1 MSLHMLLAVAAGGAL
16 GAVSRFFVTSS
27 VIYVFGNSLPFGT
40 LVVNIIGSFCLGALV
55 EVFPVAW
62 SVSPELRNF
71 FIVGILGSFT
81 TFSTFSLEVVEL
93 WSRGDLFYAGIYVI
107 GSVCLGILGF
117 ICGAITTKSLF
128 A

>member
-1 MSLHMLLAVAAGGAL
+1 MSLHMILAVAAGGAL

-27 VIYVFGNSLPFGT
+27 VIYVFGNGLPFGT

-55 EVFPVAW
+55 EVFFVAW

-71 FIVGILGSFT
+71 FIIGILGSFT

-93 WSRGDLFYAGIYVI
+93 WSRGDLISAGIYVI
-107 GSVCLGILGF
+107 GSVSLGILGF
-117 ICGAITTKSLF
+117 ICGATITKSLLT
-128 A
+128 